1 MADTITTTSS
11 QAPEWLQPY
20 LKTYVDRAF
29 QVGDQ
34 PYQQYQGQRVADL
47 NDTQQTAMD
56 AVQNRAINGN
66 PVMNAAQGALQGIAG
81 GQGLGAQAAQNPYLG
96 QQNASAN
103 TFNPYGNIQNSA
115 AGASNPYLSATNA
128 NANAWNQ
135 YANATNAAAGA
146 QNQHLDAYNANA
158 GTLNAAAN
166 VRNADAW
173 TQNASADVYNR
184 NAGASNPYLT
194 AQNPLAQAESP
205 YLQQQ
210 IDAASLDTMR
220 NYSQVVRPQMDAAM
234 AQSGSFGN
242 SGLQQVQAN
251 QQTDLGKQLGNIASG
266 MRMQDY
272 TTRQGLQENATNRLY
287 QGGQSLQSQQYG
299 AGQQQAQNQ
308 FNSGSQLAQNVYA
321 AGQQQAQ
328 NQFSAGAQNQSNL
341 YNAGAQQAQNLYLG
355 GAQIQSQQYA
365 AGQQQAQ
372 NLYGAGQQQAQ
383 NQYNAGS
390 QYQNQLFTGGQ
401 AQAQAQNQMFQ
412 SQQANQMQ
420 ALSMAPQYAAQ
431 DYTDASQVMNVGN
444 ALQNQQQAGLNA
456 NYGNWQAAQQYPQQQ
471 LGILGQALGMNYGQT
486 NTSTQ
491 SQGGG
496 STWGNAAGGALAG
509 YGATGSPW
517 GAALGGLAGLLG

>member
-20 LKTYVDRAF
+20 LKTYMDRAF
-29 QVGDQ
+29 SVADQ
-34 PYQQYQGQRVADL
+34 PFQQYQGQRVADL
-47 NDTQQTAMD
+47 NGTQQTAMD
-56 AVQNRAINGN
+56 AITNRAMSGN
-66 PVMNAAQGALQGIAG
+66 PAMNAAQGALQGIAG
-81 GQGLGAQAAQNPYLG
+81 GQGLGAQAAQNPYLT
-96 QQNASAN
+96 QQNANAN
-103 TFNPYGNIQNSA
+103 AFNPYANVQNTSA
-115 AGASNPYLSATNA
+115 SASNPYLSATNA
-128 NANAWNQ
+128 NANAWNP
-135 YANATNAAAGA
+135 YANTQNTAAGA
-146 QNQHLDAYNANA
+146 QNQNLNAYNS
-158 GTLNAAAN
+158 
-166 VRNADAW
+166 
-173 TQNASADVYNR
+173 Q
-184 NAGASNPYLT
+184 AGAANPYLN
-194 AQNPLAQAESP
+194 AQNPLAQAENP

-210 IDAASLDTMR
+210 IDAASSDTMR

-251 QQTDLGKQLGNIASG
+251 QQTDLAKQLGNISSG

-287 QGGQSLQSQQYG
+287 QGGQTLQGQQYGAGQQLAQNQFQGGAQLQNQQFSAGQQQAQNLYG
-299 AGQQQAQNQ
+299 AGQQQAQNLY
-308 FNSGSQLAQNVYA
+308 G
-321 AGQQQAQ
+321 AGQ
-328 NQFSAGAQNQSNL
+328 
-341 YNAGAQQAQNLYLG
+341 QQAQNLYLG
-355 GAQIQSQQYA
+355 GAQLQSQQFN

-383 NQYNAGS
+383 NQFNAGS

-401 AQAQAQNQMFQ
+401 AQASAQNQMFQ
-412 SQQANQMQ
+412 NQQANQMQ

-431 DYTDASQVMNVGN
+431 DYTDASQLMNIGN
-444 ALQNQQQAGLNA
+444 TLQNQQQAGLNA
-456 NYGNWQAAQQYPQQQ
+456 NYGNWQTAQQYPQQQ
-471 LGILGQALGMNYGQT
+471 LGVLGQALGMNYGQT

>member
-20 LKTYVDRAF
+20 LKTYMDRAF
-29 QVGDQ
+29 SVADQ
-34 PYQQYQGQRVADL
+34 PFQQYQGQRVADL
-47 NDTQQTAMD
+47 NSQQQTAMD
-56 AVQNRAINGN
+56 AITNRAMSGN

-81 GQGLGAQAAQNPYLG
+81 GQGLGAQAAQNQYLT
-96 QQNASAN
+96 QQNANVNA
-103 TFNPYGNIQNSA
+103 FNPYANVQNTS
-115 AGASNPYLSATNA
+115 AGASNPYLNAQNA
-128 NANAWNQ
+128 N
-135 YANATNAAAGA
+135 AGA
-146 QNQHLDAYNANA
+146 QN
-158 GTLNAAAN
+158 
-166 VRNADAW
+166 
-173 TQNASADVYNR
+173 
-184 NAGASNPYLT
+184 PYLS
-194 AQNPLAQAESP
+194 AQNPLAQAENP

-210 IDAASLDTMR
+210 IDAASSDTMR

-272 TTRQGLQENATNRLY
+272 TQRQGLQENATNRLF
-287 QGGQSLQSQQYG
+287 QGGQTLQGQQYG
-299 AGQQQAQNQ
+299 AGQQLAQNQ
-308 FNSGSQLAQNVYA
+308 
-321 AGQQQAQ
+321 
-328 NQFSAGAQNQSNL
+328 
-341 YNAGAQQAQNLYLG
+341 YLG
-355 GAQIQSQQYA
+355 GAQLQNQQFN

-383 NQYNAGS
+383 NQFNAGS

-401 AQAQAQNQMFQ
+401 AQASAQNQMFQ
-412 SQQANQMQ
+412 NQQANQMQ

-431 DYTDASQVMNVGN
+431 DYTDAGQLMNIGN
-444 ALQNQQQAGLNA
+444 TLQNQRQAGLNA
-456 NYGNWQAAQQYPQQQ
+456 DYGNWQQAQQYPQQQ
-471 LGILGQALGMNYGQT
+471 LGVLGQALGMNYGQT